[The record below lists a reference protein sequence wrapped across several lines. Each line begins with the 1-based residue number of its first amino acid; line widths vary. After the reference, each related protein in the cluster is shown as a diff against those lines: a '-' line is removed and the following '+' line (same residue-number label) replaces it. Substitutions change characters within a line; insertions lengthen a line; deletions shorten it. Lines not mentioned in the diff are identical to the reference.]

1 MARTKNRFNA
11 VAVPE
16 TASVG
21 APVKKAKTFRVA
33 LYARL
38 SVELKARPS
47 ESIANQLDIMR
58 EFIKGRAEFAEYHEY
73 VDSAVSGTSFN
84 RPSFNRMMDDVRDGK
99 ISCIIVKDMSR
110 FGRDYIE
117 AGNYIETIFPFL
129 GVRFISINDHFDTE
143 AEFNQNKSL
152 FEENGLKYK
161 ASVVKENFEKAKAGL
176 RKRCWQFY
184 ILCVPMI
191 SKPDKMLR
199 PSSYIKCSKPQEKQ
213 NRAELKA
220 FFQYRDTIR

>member
-21 APVKKAKTFRVA
+21 APVKKTKTFLVA

-58 EFIKGRAEFAEYHEY
+58 EFIKGRPEFAEYHEN

-84 RPSFNRMMDDVRDGK
+84 RPSFNRMMDDVRDG
-99 ISCIIVKDMSR
+99 
-110 FGRDYIE
+110 
-117 AGNYIETIFPFL
+117 
-129 GVRFISINDHFDTE
+129 
-143 AEFNQNKSL
+143 
-152 FEENGLKYK
+152 
-161 ASVVKENFEKAKAGL
+161 
-176 RKRCWQFY
+176 
-184 ILCVPMI
+184 
-191 SKPDKMLR
+191 
-199 PSSYIKCSKPQEKQ
+199 
-213 NRAELKA
+213 
-220 FFQYRDTIR
+220 